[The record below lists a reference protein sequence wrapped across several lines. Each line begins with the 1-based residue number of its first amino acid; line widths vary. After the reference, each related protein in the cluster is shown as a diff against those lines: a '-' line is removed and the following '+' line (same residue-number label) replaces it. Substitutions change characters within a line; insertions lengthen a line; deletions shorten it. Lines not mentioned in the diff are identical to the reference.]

1 MSRSPLRLEIIAL
14 FASIVLVASPL
25 RAQIPFDA
33 VNAVS
38 QSQYETYQLT
48 VQDMGLGLYGGSE
61 YDQGYRNRYNS
72 GGSASESLG
81 FQEANLYL
89 TDQLTAMGL
98 SVSSQSDYRN
108 VIGELTGTQTPE
120 RIFIVGGHYDHPQ
133 FDADA
138 PGGDDNASGTAGMLE
153 AARVL
158 SRYQFKSTI
167 RFIAWGGEEGQ
178 MLGSKDYVENVVVAG
193 GENIVAMLNLD
204 MIIRPGWDSDANQL
218 WDVDISTGTDANC
231 QALANSFMAAGAEYA
246 PSLLFDSRNPQT
258 TNWWPGDQGPFI
270 QAGFA
275 GIMIAENT
283 ADEIWNQ
290 GAHDYYH
297 TLEDASDMAAG
308 DLYDYAFATDIV
320 RTTVG
325 LLAEQAEIIPE
336 PATLLVMTAAG
347 LPLLLKRRRRRKK
360 AA

>member
-1 MSRSPLRLEIIAL
+1 MSRSSLRLETIAL
-14 FASIVLVASPL
+14 LASIVLIASPL
-25 RAQIPFDA
+25 RAQTPSDA

-48 VQDMGLGLYGGSE
+48 VQDMGLGLYGGDA

-81 FQEANLYL
+81 FKEANLYL
-89 TDQLTAMGL
+89 TDQLTSMGL
-98 SVSSQSDYRN
+98 SVSSQSDYKN
-108 VIGELTGTQTPE
+108 IIGELTGTQTPE

-158 SRYQFKSTI
+158 SQYQFKSTI
-167 RFIAWGGEEGQ
+167 RFVAWGGEEGG
-178 MLGSKDYVENVVVAG
+178 MLGSKDYVTNVVVAG
-193 GENIVAMLNLD
+193 GENIVGMLNLD

-231 QALANSFMAAGAEYA
+231 QALANSFMAAGAQYA

-258 TNWWPGDQGPFI
+258 VHWWPSDQGPFI
-270 QAGFA
+270 QAGYP

-290 GAHDYYH
+290 GANDYYH
-297 TLEDASDMAAG
+297 TLNDASDRAAG
-308 DLYDYAFATDIV
+308 ALYDYAFATDIV
-320 RTTVG
+320 RTSVG
-325 LLAEQAEIIPE
+325 LLAEQAEIVPE
-336 PATLLVMTAAG
+336 PATA
-347 LPLLLKRRRRRKK
+347 LLLCSAGIGLLFKRRQRR
-360 AA
+360 